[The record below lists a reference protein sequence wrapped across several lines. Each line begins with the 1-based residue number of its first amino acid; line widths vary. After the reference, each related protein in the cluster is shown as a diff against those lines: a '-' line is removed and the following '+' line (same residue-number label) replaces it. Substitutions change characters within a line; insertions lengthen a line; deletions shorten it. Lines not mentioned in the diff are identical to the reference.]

1 MKMKSTLLCERPRE
15 RLVKLGPSSLSNVEL
30 VAIILSS
37 GTKEKSVRE
46 LSEYLLN
53 KVGPITTFKDIK
65 FSSLIEISGI
75 KTAKAAS
82 LLAAIELGKRVFL
95 TDLDIPKEKY
105 NTPKVIYEH
114 SKYLFNDM
122 KQELFVCFYLNNKN
136 HLLGKELLFVGTVNK
151 SLVHPREIFKNA
163 YLYSA
168 SSIVCIHNHP
178 SGDLTPSKE
187 DLELTNTLIKIGELQ
202 KIPILDHLI
211 VSNVGYYSIILKEY
225 GN

>member
-1 MKMKSTLLCERPRE
+1 MKMKSTLLSERPRE
-15 RLVKLGPSSLSNVEL
+15 RLVKLGASSLSNVEL
-30 VAIILSS
+30 LAIILNS
-37 GTKEKSVRE
+37 GTKNKSVKE
-46 LSEYLLN
+46 LSEYLLT
-53 KVGPITTFKDIK
+53 KIGPITIFKNIK
-65 FSSLIEISGI
+65 FSSLIEIPGI
-75 KTAKAAS
+75 KSAKAAS

-95 TDLDIPKEKY
+95 TDLDLPKEKY
-105 NTPKVIYEH
+105 NAPKIIYEQ

-136 HLLGKELLFVGTVNK
+136 QLLGKEVLFVGTVNK

-168 SSIVCIHNHP
+168 SSIVCVHNHP